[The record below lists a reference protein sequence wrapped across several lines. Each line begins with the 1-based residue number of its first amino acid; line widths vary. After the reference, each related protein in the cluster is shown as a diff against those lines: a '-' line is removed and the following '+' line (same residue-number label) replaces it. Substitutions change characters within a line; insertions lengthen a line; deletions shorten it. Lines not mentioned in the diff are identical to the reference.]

1 MPQQIIDVQ
10 DAKQSVEKP
19 VKQKLS
25 IQELTT
31 IISPG
36 KPTPRQLEKPEKPKR
51 KRTRKTPT
59 SDFAKDIT
67 PKEYT
72 LIITE
77 KPQAAQKIAQALS
90 DTTPKQVKEGKVSYY
105 ELSHNAQK
113 IVVANAV
120 GHLFN
125 LNYKAG
131 QKGYPIFELE
141 WTPSYDKKSAA
152 FTKPYFNLLK
162 KLSKRASNFIIASV
176 DYNEQTPVIEN
187 GKFKLIE
194 IGDLVEGIKSGKK
207 QISNY
212 LIPSFNEQGI
222 IKWNKLKNAISH
234 KINEELYEISLEY
247 GRKVKLTSSHNIF
260 KLKNNKIT
268 LAKTTDLKAGESI
281 LCPSFLPSPKTP
293 NKNIST
299 LRTTGFFSPL
309 ILQSI
314 LSMLLFGFLTILAL
328 VQPLSM
334 FEHELHFDLYYR
346 L

>member
-36 KPTPRQLEKPEKPKR
+36 KPTPIELEKPEKPKR
-51 KRTRKTPT
+51 KRTRKAPT
-59 SDFAKDIT
+59 SDLTKDIT

-222 IKWNKLKNAISH
+222 IKWN
-234 KINEELYEISLEY
+234 
-247 GRKVKLTSSHNIF
+247 
-260 KLKNNKIT
+260 
-268 LAKTTDLKAGESI
+268 
-281 LCPSFLPSPKTP
+281 
-293 NKNIST
+293 
-299 LRTTGFFSPL
+299 
-309 ILQSI
+309 
-314 LSMLLFGFLTILAL
+314 
-328 VQPLSM
+328 
-334 FEHELHFDLYYR
+334 
-346 L
+346 